1 MMYLL
6 KIRTVFFILSL
17 FALTMFFPII
27 VLGQIVKDGL
37 VAYWSLDPDTIK
49 GSTVEDVIGDNDGVL
64 KGNPKAV
71 AGKIGGALE
80 FDGTNS
86 VDIEG
91 TEALNFNGKDAL
103 TVAAWINAKNDSPV
117 QGVVAGCCGTIVAQ
131 RDANGWALRY
141 DGRNVGQEFEFIV
154 CPNWQGDGGFGAAK
168 DQVKPGEWHYLAGVV
183 DKKML
188 RLYLDGELVK
198 ETAFSGP
205 ISTLRPETEIGHAND
220 GGFIGIIDEVVIYD
234 RALTNDEI
242 KKNFQAKSALAV
254 ESRNKLAVRWAQ
266 LKTRRTN
273 GE

>member
-1 MMYLL
+1 MRFSI
-6 KIRTVFFILSL
+6 IRMTLYILSS
-17 FALTMFFPII
+17 I
-27 VLGQIVKDGL
+27 VLLVMFPLMTFGQIVKDGL
-37 VAYWSLDPDTIK
+37 VAYWPLDPGTIK
-49 GSTVEDVIGDNDGVL
+49 GTTVEDVIGDNEGVL

-91 TEALNFNGKDAL
+91 TKALNFNGKDTL

-141 DGRNVGQEFEFIV
+141 DGRNGGQEFEFIV
-154 CPNWQGDGGFGAAK
+154 CPGWQGDGGFGAPK
-168 DQVKPGEWHYLAGVV
+168 NQVKPGEWHYLAGVV
-183 DKKML
+183 DKKMM

-198 ETAFSGP
+198 ESAFSGP
-205 ISTLRPETEIGHAND
+205 ISSLGPETEIGHAND

-234 RALTNDEI
+234 RALTGDEI
-242 KKNFQAKSALAV
+242 KKNFQAKSGLAV
-254 ESRNKLAVRWAQ
+254 EFRNKLAVRWGQ
-266 LKTRRTN
+266 LKTRRTMTD
-273 GE
+273 